1 MPKKNRVNVAAPPV
15 GPLLWSL
22 STLFLGVGLLLVGV
36 GLLFSVLGLRAGVAQ
51 FSSITLGLVTSA
63 YYAGFVGGTFACPI
77 LIRKVGH
84 IRAFAAMASLASTMP
99 ILHALWIDPWFW
111 GVLRF
116 ITGVC
121 MVGLYIVIESWL
133 NALAPNALRGRLFA
147 VYMAVNF
154 VALALGQWLI
164 LVGDRLG
171 FVPFAMVSV
180 MFSFALLPITMTKV
194 DEPAPVQA
202 PKFSLRSLYDASPLG
217 MAAAVASGLITGA
230 FYGMGTVF
238 GKAAGFS
245 DAGVA
250 SFMAAAILGGAIFQW
265 PVGIFSD
272 RHDRRVVL
280 LWVCVLGAGVTLLG
294 FVLAHYAVDALL
306 PLALVF
312 GGLIFSMYGLGVAHV
327 NDVIDSSRLVEF
339 TGGLLLLHGVGAAI
353 GPVLAGTVMD
363 VAGPSSLMLFYAA
376 VMGAMALYTV
386 KRLRYF
392 PPVPAEQKADF
403 VAMGGG
409 SQAVLQMDPRTLPE
423 EGSSAS
429 LAAADEGAARGQGG
443 QGGF

>member
-1 MPKKNRVNVAAPPV
+1 MELPMPKNRVDTAPPV
-15 GPLLWSL
+15 GPLLWRL

-51 FSSITLGLVTSA
+51 FSSTTLGLVTSA
-63 YYAGFVGGTFACPI
+63 YYAGFVAGTFACPI

-392 PPVPAEQKADF
+392 PPVPAEQKSDF
-403 VAMGGG
+403 VAMGGC
-409 SQAVLQMDPRTLPE
+409 SQAVLQMDPRGLAE
-423 EGSSAS
+423 EGTEGR
-429 LAAADEGAARGQGG
+429 LADTDEGALRS
-443 QGGF
+443 

>member
-1 MPKKNRVNVAAPPV
+1 MPTKNRIPTAPPV

-63 YYAGFVGGTFACPI
+63 YYAGFVAGTFACPI

-180 MFSFALLPITMTKV
+180 MFSFALLPITMTRV

-280 LWVCVLGAGVTLLG
+280 LWVCVLGAGVTALG

-353 GPVLAGTVMD
+353 GPVLAGVVMD
-363 VAGPSSLMLFYAA
+363 AVGPSSLMLFYAA

>member
-1 MPKKNRVNVAAPPV
+1 MSKRVNAAPPV
-15 GPLLWSL
+15 GPLLWRL
-22 STLFLGVGLLLVGV
+22 STLFMGVGLLLVGV

-180 MFSFALLPITMTKV
+180 MFSFAVLPITMTRV
-194 DEPAPVQA
+194 DEPEPVQA

-230 FYGMGTVF
+230 FYGMSTVF
-238 GKAAGFS
+238 GKSAGFS

-280 LWVCVLGAGVTLLG
+280 LWVCVLGAGVTTLG
-294 FVLAHYAVDALL
+294 FVLAQYSVNALL

-327 NDVIDSSRLVEF
+327 NDVIDSSRPVEF
-339 TGGLLLLHGVGAAI
+339 TGGLLLHGVGAAI
-353 GPVLAGTVMD
+353 GPVLAGVVMD
-363 VAGPSSLMLFYAA
+363 SVGPSSLMLFYAA
-376 VMGAMALYTV
+376 VMGAMALFTAR
-386 KRLRYF
+386 RLKFF
-392 PPVPAEQKADF
+392 PPVPADQKVDF

-409 SQAVLQMDPRTLPE
+409 SQTVLQMDPRTTPE
-423 EGSSAS
+423 EGS
-429 LAAADEGAARGQGG
+429 EGALATADDGAPRG
-443 QGGF
+443 

>member
-1 MPKKNRVNVAAPPV
+1 MPTKNRIQTAPPV

-63 YYAGFVGGTFACPI
+63 YYAGFVAGTFACPI

-171 FVPFAMVSV
+171 FVSFAMVSV

-280 LWVCVLGAGVTLLG
+280 LWVCVLGAGVTALG

>member
-1 MPKKNRVNVAAPPV
+1 MTPRFEPAPAV
-15 GPLLWSL
+15 GPLLVRL

-36 GLLFSVLGLRAGVAQ
+36 GLLFSVLGLRAGLAQ

-63 YYAGFVGGTFACPI
+63 YYAGFVAGTFACPI

-180 MFSFALLPITMTKV
+180 MFSFALLPITMTRV
-194 DEPAPVQA
+194 DEPEPVQA
-202 PKFSLRSLYDASPLG
+202 PKFSLRSLYDASPMG

-230 FYGMGTVF
+230 FYGMSSVF
-238 GKAAGFS
+238 GKAVGFS

-250 SFMAAAILGGAIFQW
+250 TFMAAAILGGAIFQW
-265 PVGIFSD
+265 PVGNYSD

-280 LWVCVLGAGVTLLG
+280 LWVCVLGAIVTTLG
-294 FVLAHYAVDALL
+294 FVLAQFSVDALL
-306 PLALVF
+306 PLSLVF

-353 GPVLAGTVMD
+353 GPVLAGVVMD
-363 VAGPSSLMLFYAA
+363 AAGPSSLMLFYAV
-376 VMGAMALYTV
+376 VMGSMGLYAF
-386 KRLRYF
+386 KRIKFF
-392 PPVPAEQKADF
+392 PPVPAAHKADF
-403 VAMGGG
+403 VVMGGG
-409 SQAVLQMDPRTLPE
+409 SQAVLQMDPRAPAEDEIDSTEHP
-423 EGSSAS
+423 GDRSSTY
-429 LAAADEGAARGQGG
+429 
-443 QGGF
+443 

>member
-1 MPKKNRVNVAAPPV
+1 MTERLRADTAV
-15 GPLLWSL
+15 GPLLWRL
-22 STLFLGVGLLLVGV
+22 STLLLGAGMLVLGL

-63 YYAGFVGGTFACPI
+63 YYAGFVAGTFACPI

-99 ILHALWIDPWFW
+99 ILHALWIEPVFW

-116 ITGVC
+116 VTGVC

>member
-63 YYAGFVGGTFACPI
+63 YYAGFVAGTFACPI

-116 ITGVC
+116 VTGVC

-230 FYGMGTVF
+230 FYGMSTSFGTS
-238 GKAAGFS
+238 AGFS

-250 SFMAAAILGGAIFQW
+250 TFMAASILGGAIFQW
-265 PVGIFSD
+265 PVGMFSD

-280 LWVCVLGAGVTLLG
+280 LWVCILGAAVTTIG
-294 FVLAHYAVDALL
+294 FVLAQYSVDALL

-353 GPVLAGTVMD
+353 GPVLAGVVMD
-363 VAGPSSLMLFYAA
+363 AIGPSSLMLFYAV
-376 VMGAMALYTV
+376 VMGAMALYTA
-386 KRLRYF
+386 KRLKFF
-392 PPVPAEQKADF
+392 PAVPADQKVDF

-409 SQAVLQMDPRTLPE
+409 SPTVLQMDPRTLPE
-423 EGSSAS
+423 SSS
-429 LAAADEGAARGQGG
+429 EGALAPTDPHQGAPRST
-443 QGGF
+443 

>member
-63 YYAGFVGGTFACPI
+63 YYAGFVAGTFACPI

-116 ITGVC
+116 VTGVC

-230 FYGMGTVF
+230 FYGMSTSFGTS
-238 GKAAGFS
+238 AGFS

-250 SFMAAAILGGAIFQW
+250 TFMAASILGGAIFQW
-265 PVGIFSD
+265 PVGNYSD

-280 LWVCVLGAGVTLLG
+280 LWVCVLGAGVTTLG
-294 FVLAHYAVDALL
+294 FVLAQYSVDALL
-306 PLALVF
+306 LLSLVF

-353 GPVLAGTVMD
+353 GPVLAGVVMD
-363 VAGPSSLMLFYAA
+363 AAGASSLMLFYAA
-376 VMGAMALYTV
+376 VMGAMALYTL
-386 KRLRYF
+386 KRLKFF
-392 PPVPAEQKADF
+392 PPVPADQKVDF

-409 SQAVLQMDPRTLPE
+409 SQAVLQMDPRGLP
-423 EGSSAS
+423 EGSSEGGV
-429 LAAADEGAARGQGG
+429 AATDHPQGAPHT
-443 QGGF
+443 

>member
-1 MPKKNRVNVAAPPV
+1 MPTKNRIQTAPPV

-217 MAAAVASGLITGA
+217 MAAAVALGLITGA

>member
-1 MPKKNRVNVAAPPV
+1 MPTKNRIPTAPPV

-51 FSSITLGLVTSA
+51 FSSTTLGLVTSA
-63 YYAGFVGGTFACPI
+63 YYAGFVAGTFACPI

-180 MFSFALLPITMTKV
+180 MFSFALLPITMTRV

-280 LWVCVLGAGVTLLG
+280 LWVCVLGAGVTALG

>member
-1 MPKKNRVNVAAPPV
+1 MELPMPKNRVDTAPPV
-15 GPLLWSL
+15 GPLLWRL

-51 FSSITLGLVTSA
+51 FSSTTLGLVTSA
-63 YYAGFVGGTFACPI
+63 YYAGFVAGTFACPI

-116 ITGVC
+116 VTGVC

-409 SQAVLQMDPRTLPE
+409 SQAVLQMDPRGLAE
-423 EGSSAS
+423 EGTEGR
-429 LAAADEGAARGQGG
+429 LADTDEGALRS
-443 QGGF
+443 